1 MKKYLCDANNIY
13 LITTFPSLKIDINT
27 YPAIKQHFNSFGF
40 DRLKQ
45 TGEIGSRK
53 KTYNQWFETQ
63 DSISFWEDFSKQ
75 KIVWK
80 RIGSILRFSYDNS
93 GAFALDSTC
102 FATGSYVKY
111 LVAVLNS
118 QFGKY
123 ILKDS
128 PKTGTGDLIISV
140 QAIEPLLIPIP
151 NHEELSHIEQII
163 DKISNSTE
171 INHVILEKEIN
182 KYLYNKLDL
191 NDTEI
196 KFIDSL

>member
-1 MKKYLCDANNIY
+1 MCDANNIY

-27 YPAIKQHFNSFGF
+27 YPAIKQHFNSFWF

-151 NHEELSHIEQII
+151 NHEELSHIEQ
-163 DKISNSTE
+163 
-171 INHVILEKEIN
+171 
-182 KYLYNKLDL
+182 
-191 NDTEI
+191 
-196 KFIDSL
+196 

>member
-1 MKKYLCDANNIY
+1 MCDANNIY